1 MKFSSRNHE
10 FSYIIILII
19 FEIFGYA
26 TADTLAFID
35 LGLPMNILR
44 ITRLEHVIYF
54 LILIAL
60 VASVLTYQ
68 FASQSAVYRSILATT
83 VLSTCALF
91 LDIIGLL
98 VSLFNRVTDPR
109 FLLMDAAL
117 VFVSTVLLFTVW
129 YWILDYKYQQ
139 SLGSGEVV
147 PPAIIFPLME
157 RKIPGYENWKPG
169 FIDYLYLS
177 FHTSSTVG
185 PTDTLILSKRA
196 KITTMFQVLISL
208 IVLIVVAARAIG
220 IL

>member
-1 MKFSSRNHE
+1 
-10 FSYIIILII
+10 
-19 FEIFGYA
+19 
-26 TADTLAFID
+26 
-35 LGLPMNILR
+35 
-44 ITRLEHVIYF
+44 
-54 LILIAL
+54 
-60 VASVLTYQ
+60 
-68 FASQSAVYRSILATT
+68 
-83 VLSTCALF
+83 
-91 LDIIGLL
+91 
-98 VSLFNRVTDPR
+98 
-109 FLLMDAAL
+109 MDAAL